1 MSKLSPNLLKRLA
14 QKKQLDE
21 ETLYWVSK
29 RLKIDLEEDLKK
41 QHFILS
47 FLRSKKNRTFPPL
60 TLFRFF
66 NLPKLLI

>member
-47 FLRSKKNRTFPPL
+47 FLRSKK
-60 TLFRFF
+60 
-66 NLPKLLI
+66 K